1 MPTTNISKFISYCE
15 TELDLY
21 DKLIVKKLTDP
32 NETFYKSLP
41 ICIIDAVFSI
51 GVKYQSVEKAEKSF
65 FEHFTLNI
73 SRTYP
78 VFNEYTIN
86 DFIRDM
92 DTFDS
97 YEDAAKIGFNNRQ
110 RTSSVNGILKAEACY
125 RVAEVFKK
133 HNINTL
139 EDFNKY
145 TNKPLLDTDILKVR
159 GQSSGIM
166 LKYLYMLA
174 GNANEVKPDRHMVNF
189 MKKVFPHLTMS
200 PKDHPGIKKII
211 TETVLGLKP
220 KYPQLTERFL
230 DVLIWDH
237 MR

>member
-1 MPTTNISKFISYCE
+1 MPTPIISKFSSYCE
-15 TELDLY
+15 AELNLH
-21 DKLIVKKLTDP
+21 DKLIVKKFTDP

-41 ICIIDAVFSI
+41 VCIIDAVFSI
-51 GVKYQSVEKAEKSF
+51 GVKYQSVEKAEKAF
-65 FEHFTLNI
+65 FKHFDLNI
-73 SRTYP
+73 SRTLP
-78 VFNEYTIN
+78 IVNEYTIN
-86 DFIRDM
+86 DFINDM
-92 DTFDS
+92 DTFGS
-97 YEDAAKIGFNNRQ
+97 YEEAAKIGFNNRQ

-145 TNKPLLDTDILKVR
+145 TNKPLLDADILKVR

-174 GNANEVKPDRHMVNF
+174 GNSNEVKPDRHMVNF

-200 PKDHPGIKKII
+200 PKDHPEIKKII

>member
-1 MPTTNISKFISYCE
+1 MSTPIISKFISYCE
-15 TELDLY
+15 TELDLQNR
-21 DKLIVKKLTDP
+21 LILNKERDP
-32 NETFYKSLP
+32 NESFYKSLP
-41 ICIIDAVFSI
+41 VCIIDAVFSI
-51 GVKYQSVEKAEKSF
+51 GVKYKSVEKAEKSF
-65 FEHFTLNI
+65 FEHFNLTI
-73 SRTYP
+73 SRTLP
-78 VFNEYTIN
+78 IANEYTIN

-92 DTFDS
+92 NTFAS
-97 YEDAAKIGFNNRQ
+97 FADAAVIGFNNRQ

-133 HNINTL
+133 HSINTL

-145 TNKPLLDTDILKVR
+145 ANKPMLDADILKVK

-174 GNANEVKPDRHMVNF
+174 GKSDEIKPDRHMVNF
-189 MKKVFPHLTMS
+189 MRKVFPHLTMS
-200 PKDHPGIKKII
+200 PKDHPEIKKII
-211 TETVLGLKP
+211 EETVLELKP